1 MLEIRNAS
9 KTFLKGTPNEHT
21 ALDDVSLSLAD
32 GEFVTVI
39 GSNGAGK
46 STLFNAIGGAFWLDS
61 GRILLQGDNITYMA
75 EHKRA
80 YMIGRLFQ
88 DPMKGT
94 APDMTIEENLA
105 LAYNRRGKSGLR
117 LGVHR
122 KDVEFFREKLARLD
136 MGLENRLRTKVGLLS
151 GGQRQA
157 LSLLMSTIGKP
168 RLLLLDEHTAALD
181 PASAEK
187 IMKITKTVVSQDN
200 LTAMMITHNI
210 QTALKTGTRTIML
223 DSGKII
229 LDIAGKERDEM
240 TVISLMELYSQ
251 RSKTALD
258 NDRML
263 LAENRG
269 SSLEPV

>member
-1 MLEIRNAS
+1 MLKIINVS
-9 KTFLKGTPNEHT
+9 KTFLRGTANEYA
-21 ALDDVSLSLAD
+21 ALSDVSLSLAA

-46 STLFNAIGGAFWLDS
+46 STLFNTVAGTFWPDR
-61 GRILLQGDNITYMA
+61 GRVLLNGKDITYKA

-80 YMIGRLFQ
+80 AVIGRLFQ

-105 LAYNRRGKSGLR
+105 LAYNRRSKNGLR
-117 LGVHR
+117 IGVHR
-122 KDVEFFREKLARLD
+122 SDVKVFQEKLSEFD
-136 MGLENRLRTKVGLLS
+136 MRLENRLKTKVKLLS

-157 LSLLMSTIGKP
+157 LTLLMSTIGKP
-168 RLLLLDEHTAALD
+168 LLLLLDEHTAALD

-187 IMKITKTVVSQDN
+187 IMYITNTIVN
-200 LTAMMITHNI
+200 REHLTTMMITHNI
-210 QTALKTGTRTIML
+210 QSALKTGTRTIML
-223 DSGKII
+223 DSGRII
-229 LDIAGKERDEM
+229 LDISGQEREEM
-240 TVISLMELYSQ
+240 TVTRLMELYSQ

-263 LAENRG
+263 LVGAKSER
-269 SSLEPV
+269 

>member
-1 MLEIRNAS
+1 MLDILNAS
-9 KTFLKGTPNEHT
+9 KTFLKGTPNEHA
-21 ALDDVSLSLAD
+21 ALDNVSLSLSD

-46 STLFNAIGGAFWLDS
+46 STLFNAIGGTFWLDQ
-61 GRILLQGDNITYMA
+61 GRILLQGDNITFMA

-80 YMIGRLFQ
+80 SMIGRLFQ

-105 LAYNRRGKSGLR
+105 LAYNRRRKNGLR
-117 LGVHR
+117 IGVQR
-122 KDVEFFREKLARLD
+122 KDVEFFREKISRLG
-136 MGLENRLRTKVGLLS
+136 MGLENRMKTKVGLLS

-157 LSLLMSTIGKP
+157 LSLLMATIGKP

-187 IMKITKTVVSQDN
+187 IMLITKNIITQEN

-223 DSGKII
+223 DSGKVI
-229 LDIAGKERDEM
+229 LDISGKGREDM
-240 TVISLMELYSQ
+240 TVIQLMELFSK
-251 RSKTALD
+251 RSKNALD
-258 NDRML
+258 TDRML
-263 LAENRG
+263 FTKDQ
-269 SSLEPV
+269 EPF

>member
-1 MLEIRNAS
+1 MLEVKNAC
-9 KTFLKGTPNEHT
+9 KTFLKGTPNEHI
-21 ALDDVSLSLAD
+21 ALDDLSLALGA

-46 STLFNAIGGAFWLDS
+46 STLFNAVCGTFPLDR
-61 GRILLQGDNITYMA
+61 GMVTLAGEDITDMA
-75 EHKRA
+75 EHRRA
-80 YMIGRLFQ
+80 MRIGRLFQ

-105 LAYNRRGKSGLR
+105 LAYNRRGKNGLR
-117 LGVHR
+117 MGVHR
-122 KDVEFFREKLARLD
+122 ADVALFREKLAELE
-136 MGLENRLRTKVGLLS
+136 MGLEERMKTKVGLLS

-157 LSLLMSTIGKP
+157 LSLLMATIATP

-187 IMKITKTVVSQDN
+187 IMRITGAIVAQGG
-200 LTAMMITHNI
+200 LTTMMITHNI

-223 DSGKII
+223 DAGRII
-229 LDIAGKERDEM
+229 LDISGAEREQM
-240 TVISLMELYSQ
+240 TVARLMERFAQ
-251 RSKTALD
+251 RGGELD

-263 LAENRG
+263 LVREQ
-269 SSLEPV
+269 

>member
-1 MLEIRNAS
+1 MLEIINAS

-21 ALDDVSLSLAD
+21 ALDDVSLSLTG

-46 STLFNAIGGAFWLDS
+46 STLFNAVGGVFWLDR
-61 GRILLQGDNITYMA
+61 GRIALQGDNITYMP
-75 EHKRA
+75 EHRRA
-80 YMIGRLFQ
+80 AMIGRLFQ

-105 LAYNRRGKSGLR
+105 LAYNRRKKSGLR
-117 LGVHR
+117 IGVHR
-122 KDVEFFREKLARLD
+122 SDVEAFREKLSQLD
-136 MGLENRLRTKVGLLS
+136 MGLENRMKTKVGLLS

-187 IMKITKTVVSQDN
+187 IMHITKTIVSREN
-200 LTAMMITHNI
+200 LTTMMITHNI
-210 QTALKTGTRTIML
+210 QSALKTGTRTIML
-223 DSGKII
+223 DRGKII
-229 LDIAGKERDEM
+229 LDISGKDREDM
-240 TVISLMELYSQ
+240 TVARLMELFSQ
-251 RSKTALD
+251 RSPNALD

-263 LAENRG
+263 LTKEK
-269 SSLEPV
+269 